1 MILCG
6 IAFTEWGK
14 KFLKMD
20 SKVVKKIAGT
30 LLGATS
36 GTGGDVVTLDRG
48 AGNRFAP
55 DLPGEPG
62 PVTVSYDEKPW
73 VSL

>member
-1 MILCG
+1 MILYG
-6 IAFTEWGK
+6 TAFTEWGK

-36 GTGGDVVTLDRG
+36 GTGGGRG
-48 AGNRFAP
+48 
-55 DLPGEPG
+55 D
-62 PVTVSYDEKPW
+62 T
-73 VSL
+73 